1 MGRFGDATSQTYLAE
16 VRQGHRVCPEFIDGN
31 KATITDF
38 YVDPDWRRKGV
49 GTSMVR
55 GTLARFD
62 ELGVEEVTLT
72 VRRDTPTALTFWEAQ
87 GFMIG
92 HYELKQFRDPSTGTA
107 YHGALSS
114 DFSE

>member
-1 MGRFGDATSQTYLAE
+1 MRQLADTYWDGLMPTAPSVSTPEASYFIGRFGDATSQTYLAE
-16 VRQGHRVCPEFIDGN
+16 VRGKAIGFVRTVIDGN

-72 VRRDTPTALTFWEAQ
+72 VRRDTPP
-87 GFMIG
+87 
-92 HYELKQFRDPSTGTA
+92 HSPSGR
-107 YHGALSS
+107 HRVS
-114 DFSE
+114 